1 MPDQLQ
7 RFTVD
12 APVEQLSNAIR
23 QDGGIVITGL
33 LSTSEVQQL
42 DAQLDPYVSRRQPGF
57 HHDDSDTAFYGG
69 NTKRIQGLAAK
80 SSVFV
85 ESVLLNQLLLG
96 IADSMLL
103 PHCGDYWMSQAET
116 IFIGPGNKAQVLHR
130 DDVNWSQAAS
140 LGIDLQVSA
149 LVALGD
155 YDAEVGATMVIPR
168 SHLTHGRTQESFD
181 AAQAQPVE
189 MQPGDALVYLGS
201 LVHGG
206 GANRTADRIRKAL
219 YIGFLLGWLTPEE
232 AVPQSITEE
241 VARTLPA
248 RARELLGWANIHG
261 NAASEGVHAAV
272 QLWQLDRDDLERFDG
287 LFIDR

>member
-23 QDGGIVITGL
+23 EDGGIVITGL
-33 LSTSEVQQL
+33 LSASEVQQL

-168 SHLTHGRTQESFD
+168 SHLTHGHTQESFD
-181 AAQAQPVE
+181 AAQAEPVE

-219 YIGFLLGWLTPEE
+219 YIGYLLGWLTPEE